1 MRRSRSITCA
11 VLAILAVGLS
21 ATAASAN
28 QPDRQVLP
36 VSNPG
41 FGDIPAGV
49 ACAFPISLNPVQPYP
64 GNQLTFFDRNGNVV
78 HQAITV
84 GPSTWKIT
92 NLDTNASYTFAVAAA
107 RANVTPHDD
116 GSVTVALSGG
126 IVGFNAPTD
135 TPPGPFALTFSGRLV
150 INITADGTGTFIQR
164 KGTSTDLCAAVAP

>member
-1 MRRSRSITCA
+1 MRRARSIMCA
-11 VLAILAVGLS
+11 VVVILAVGLS

-28 QPDRQVLP
+28 QPDRQVVP

-41 FGDIPAGV
+41 FGNLPAGI

-64 GNQLTFFDRNGNVV
+64 GNQLTFADRNGNVV

-84 GPSTWKIT
+84 GPSRWKIT

-107 RANVTPHDD
+107 RQNVTFHDD
-116 GSVTVALSGG
+116 GSVTVELSGG

-150 INITADGTGTFIQR
+150 VDVAANGTGTIIKQA
-164 KGTSTDLCAAVAP
+164 GTSTDLCAAVAP